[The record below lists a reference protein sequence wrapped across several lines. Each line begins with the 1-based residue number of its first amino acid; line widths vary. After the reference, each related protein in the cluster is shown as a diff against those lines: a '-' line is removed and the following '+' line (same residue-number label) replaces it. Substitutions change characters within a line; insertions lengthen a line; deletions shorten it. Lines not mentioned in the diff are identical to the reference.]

1 MQLQD
6 REKKGN
12 KLASMP
18 ESSTLTA
25 STPEMVS
32 YPATCL
38 VDSLRANGASQDNR
52 QRRISLERIGTKM
65 EKRRQSL
72 PVLPSYL
79 ALPSSSST
87 KPSPMQKTQKQRKGV
102 TFPVG
107 VLMQQAVTEGDLPA
121 IKQLIASGSN
131 AVEEREPNGL
141 PPIMRAIF
149 EDQLACLKF
158 LLDAGAEVTARDPEN
173 WTALHVAAAMD
184 DIEAAGMIL
193 SAAGKRNTYNL
204 LNSRNVDGERPIDLA
219 DSLQMAGFLLHA
231 DLAELR
237 VQQSHSSA
245 SRKSTST
252 GSMSSEEGVLKLVR
266 DHCEKHSTSAAL
278 DGVLKANT
286 CYSSLLHLAAA
297 KNYPHLA
304 HYVCR
309 YHLSSTE
316 VRDKNGWTPLHTAAY
331 YNSLDVVLL
340 LVEQRANLH
349 ALTHSFEKPS
359 DLTEHQLIQEV
370 LEHPHTYLSS
380 V

>member
-6 REKKGN
+6 KEKQQEKV
-12 KLASMP
+12 SMP
-18 ESSTLTA
+18 ESSSIVA
-25 STPEMVS
+25 PEMVS
-32 YPATCL
+32 HPVTCL
-38 VDSLRANGASQDNR
+38 VDNLRANGASHDNR
-52 QRRISLERIGTKM
+52 QRRISLERIGTKL

-79 ALPSSSST
+79 TLKPPSKPSS
-87 KPSPMQKTQKQRKGV
+87 QKRQMKRRKGV
-102 TFPVG
+102 TFPLG
-107 VLMQQAVTEGDLPA
+107 VLMQQAVTDGDLPA
-121 IKQLIASGSN
+121 IKKLISSNGSE

-158 LLDAGAEVTARDPEN
+158 LLDAGADVTARDPEN

-184 DIEAAGMIL
+184 DVEAAGLIL
-193 SAAGKRNTYNL
+193 SAAGKQHTYNL
-204 LNSRNVDGERPIDLA
+204 LNARNVDGERPIDLA
-219 DSLQMAGFLLHA
+219 DSLQMAGYLLHA

-237 VQQSHSSA
+237 VQHSRSSA
-245 SRKSTST
+245 SHESTST
-252 GSMSSEEGVLKLVR
+252 GSMSSEEGVLQLVR

-304 HYVCR
+304 NYVCR

-331 YNSLDVVLL
+331 YNSLDVTLL
-340 LVEQRANLH
+340 LVEQRANIH

-359 DLTEHQLIQEV
+359 DLTEHQLVQEV
-370 LEHPHTYLSS
+370 LEHPHEYLSS
-380 V
+380 I